1 MNDVGPGHINRDLLT
16 LFIVGRLAE
25 GDVEDAKDLR
35 SDHAG
40 GRYASTRR
48 IGPLLDTEKLVLSN
62 HRTQQLQTALEDP
75 LHEGL
80 ALAVDGIVHER
91 EQRNETLGRD
101 LTLRAEIGQE
111 RCDRVRQTLSL
122 KEAHNVTTTTASPL
136 VLDLLLL
143 NLVEQIKRLVEVA
156 SVSTAEIGALQDTN
170 LTCLR
175 ISVLVQQDVQL
186 RDGVSR
192 PNELLLNEVSV
203 LAV

>member
-111 RCDRVRQTLSL
+111 RRDYLFQ
-122 KEAHNVTTTTASPL
+122 HMPL
-136 VLDLLLL
+136 FYQLL
-143 NLVEQIKRLVEVA
+143 N
-156 SVSTAEIGALQDTN
+156 VSIVYTY
-170 LTCLR
+170 R
-175 ISVLVQQDVQL
+175 
-186 RDGVSR
+186 
-192 PNELLLNEVSV
+192 
-203 LAV
+203 